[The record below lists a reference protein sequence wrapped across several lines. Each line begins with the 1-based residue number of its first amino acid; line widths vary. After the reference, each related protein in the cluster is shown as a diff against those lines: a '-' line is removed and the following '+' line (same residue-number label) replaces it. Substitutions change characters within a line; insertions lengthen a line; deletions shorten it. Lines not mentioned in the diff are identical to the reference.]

1 MKLRKQSGV
10 VLALATLIAIILL
23 GSTADAQAY
32 RVIYDFGQ
40 GSSDGWLPV
49 GVPAIAKNGDLYG
62 VTASGGTY
70 NWGTVFKLTAPQAHG
85 GAWTETVL
93 HDFPSDSQEFPES
106 LVIDKDGTLY
116 GTGEGPSTRGFI
128 FRLTPPSSGRGPW
141 TYQALYTFKS
151 SADGDAPQGNLV
163 FDAEGNLY
171 GATELAGDLSCGYSG
186 GCGTVFEL
194 KRPTQKG
201 GKWRFSVLYAFMGT
215 PDGAQPFAGVTVDQ
229 KGNLYGTTHAGGAFG
244 YGTAYRLTP
253 PAKRG
258 QSWTEAV
265 LYSFDRSGN
274 EGNSPVSPVIFDG
287 SNKLYGTTVAG
298 GDLNCQGGIG
308 CGVVYELSPP
318 VKEGASWT
326 YSALYAFQGGNDGI
340 TPTGY
345 MVFDSKGNLYGATQ
359 YGGGATEGG
368 TAYQLK
374 RPTRKGGAWT
384 ETVLH
389 AFTGS
394 NGDGNLPASGLTW
407 GKWHDLYGVTA
418 EGGSACQAPGCGTA
432 FELRP

>member
-1 MKLRKQSGV
+1 M
-10 VLALATLIAIILL
+10 
-23 GSTADAQAY
+23 
-32 RVIYDFGQ
+32 GQ
-40 GSSDGWLPV
+40 DR
-49 GVPAIAKNGDLYG
+49 NFYG
-62 VTASGGTY
+62 VAFGETMFELNPPISRD
-70 NWGTVFKLTAPQAHG
+70 
-85 GAWTETVL
+85 GAWNYT
-93 HDFPSDSQEFPES
+93 
-106 LVIDKDGTLY
+106 
-116 GTGEGPSTRGFI
+116 
-128 FRLTPPSSGRGPW
+128 
-141 TYQALYTFKS
+141 ALYTLNQQNNG
-151 SADGDAPQGNLV
+151 AGIMGLV

-171 GATELAGDLSCGYSG
+171 GATQLRGDSGCGNS

-194 KRPTQKG
+194 KRPTKSG
-201 GKWRFSVLYAFMGT
+201 GKWRFSVLYTFTGT
-215 PDGAQPFAGVTVDQ
+215 RDGAQPFAGVTVDQ

>member
-10 VLALATLIAIILL
+10 VLALATLIAIVM
-23 GSTADAQAY
+23 STCAANAQVY
-32 RVIYDFGQ
+32 RVIYEFGQ

-116 GTGEGPSTRGFI
+116 GTGEGPTIRGFI
-128 FRLTPPSSGRGPW
+128 FRLTPPSSGHGSW
-141 TYQALYTFKS
+141 TYQTLYTFKS

-171 GATELAGDLSCGYSG
+171 GATELAGDLSCGRTG

-201 GKWRFSVLYAFMGT
+201 GKWRFSVLYTFTGT
-215 PDGAQPFAGVTVDQ
+215 PDGAEPFAGVTIDQ
-229 KGNLYGTTHAGGAFG
+229 NGNLYGTTNYDGANMGGAL
-244 YGTAYRLTP
+244 YRVSP
-253 PAKRG
+253 PKKKGRP
-258 QSWTEAV
+258 WTETV
-265 LYSFDRSGN
+265 LYSFEQGVNGDGP
-274 EGNSPVSPVIFDG
+274 EGPVIFDSSG
-287 SNKLYGTTVAG
+287 NLYGTTAYG
-298 GDLNCQGGIG
+298 GDLNCQGGVG
-308 CGVVYELSPP
+308 CGVVFELSPP
-318 VKEGASWT
+318 AIKGGAWSYAT
-326 YSALYAFQGGNDGI
+326 LHAFQDGNDGAI
-340 TPTGY
+340 PSGY
-345 MVFDSKGNLYGATQ
+345 LVFDSQGSLYGTTK
-359 YGGGATEGG
+359 YGGGVTEGG
-368 TAYQLK
+368 TVYQVK
-374 RPTRKGGAWT
+374 PPAHKGGAWT

-394 NGDGNLPASGLTW
+394 NGDGALPASGLTW
-407 GKWHDLYGVTA
+407 GKWNYLYGVTG
-418 EGGSACQAPGCGTA
+418 EGGLCLGCGTA
-432 FELRP
+432 FELQP

>member
-1 MKLRKQSGV
+1 VKFSKRARQV
-10 VLALATLIAIILL
+10 VLMLAILVAIVLPS
-23 GSTADAQAY
+23 GPANAWGQSY
-32 RVIYDFGQ
+32 RVIYDFGHT
-40 GSSDGWLPV
+40 SSNGWFPV
-49 GVPAIAKNGDLYG
+49 GVPAVAKNGDLYG
-62 VTASGGTY
+62 VTESGGIY
-70 NWGTVFKLTAPQAHG
+70 NLGTFFKLTAPPTRN
-85 GAWTETVL
+85 GAWMHTVL
-93 HDFPSDSQEFPES
+93 YDFPGGNGGEHPG
-106 LVIDKDGTLY
+106 LLLIGGDGNLY
-116 GTGEGPSTRGFI
+116 GADFGQTI
-128 FRLTPPSSGRGPW
+128 FQLRPPTSHDGVW
-141 TYQALYTFKS
+141 KYTALYTLNGQNEG
-151 SADGDAPQGNLV
+151 SAIEGLI
-163 FDAEGNLY
+163 FDAAGNLY
-171 GATELAGDLSCGYSG
+171 GATELGGDLGCRNG

-194 KRPTQKG
+194 KRPTKSS
-201 GKWRFSVLYAFMGT
+201 GKWRFSVLHTFTGI
-215 PDGAQPFAGVTVDQ
+215 PDGEEPFAGVTFDQ
-229 KGNLYGTTHAGGAFG
+229 NGNLYGTTHAGGAFG

-308 CGVVYELSPP
+308 CGVVYVLSPP
-318 VKEGASWT
+318 AKDGASWA

-368 TAYQLK
+368 TVYRLK
-374 RPTRKGGAWT
+374 RPARKGGAWT

-394 NGDGNLPASGLTW
+394 NGDGNLPANGLTW
-407 GKWHDLYGVTA
+407 GKWHDLYGETWD
-418 EGGSACQAPGCGTA
+418 GGLCQACGTA
-432 FELRP
+432 FELQP

>member
-1 MKLRKQSGV
+1 MKLSAHSV
-10 VLALATLIAIILL
+10 NAVLRLATLIAVGLL
-23 GSTADAQAY
+23 GGTADAGGQAY

-40 GSSDGWLPV
+40 KCPSPSWPV
-49 GVPAIAKNGDLYG
+49 GIPAVAKNGNLYG
-62 VTASGGTY
+62 VTEGGGGCNGSAIY
-70 NWGTVFKLTAPQAHG
+70 KLTAPQTRG

-93 HDFPSDSQEFPES
+93 YEYTGNTEFPVS

-116 GTGEGPSTRGFI
+116 GTGEGPSIRGFI
-128 FRLTPPSSGRGPW
+128 FRLTPPISGHGPW
-141 TYQALYTFKS
+141 TYQTLYTFKS

-163 FDAEGNLY
+163 FDTAGNLY

-201 GKWRFSVLYAFMGT
+201 GKWRFSVLYAFTGT
-215 PDGAQPFAGVTVDQ
+215 PDGAQPFAGVTFDQ
-229 KGNLYGTTHAGGAFG
+229 KGNLYGTNHAGGAFG

-265 LYSFDRSGN
+265 LYSFDRSGS

-318 VKEGASWT
+318 VKEGATWS

-345 MVFDSKGNLYGATQ
+345 MVFDSKGNLYGTTQ
-359 YGGGATEGG
+359 VGGGATEGG
-368 TAYQLK
+368 TVYQLK
-374 RPTRKGGAWT
+374 PPARKDGAWT

-389 AFTGS
+389 AFTDS
-394 NGDGNLPASGLTW
+394 NGDGALPASGLTW
-407 GKWHDLYGVTA
+407 GKWNYLYGVTG
-418 EGGSACQAPGCGTA
+418 EGGLCLGCGTA
-432 FELRP
+432 FELQP